1 MKSLSLYHALA
12 VDELPLSLKIEGS
25 DLEVRMGFRH
35 SGIFN
40 NNELSAHQ
48 KDFPSSDDI
57 GNGAI
62 FTCAGLSFA
71 LIWHKTFVFDSRS
84 RDRNGHH
91 ISNAHSVLLE
101 FHSIKVLSLYII
113 NYFEKKS
120 ANAISSQYDF
130 QYMKIVASE
139 TSVQNILESLRH
151 KKKLVHDELS
161 QKKKRQNLSKSKSD
175 EAVLSLSMK
184 RTDDKAEN
192 VLKEHNS
199 VSLTKSSDKVKRR
212 LHEYYLHNKE
222 RIREPHKNKKS

>member
-25 DLEVRMGFRH
+25 NLEVRMGFRH

-40 NNELSAHQ
+40 NDLFAHQ
-48 KDFPSSDDI
+48 KDFLSSDDI

-71 LIWHKTFVFDSRS
+71 LIWHKTSAFVFDSHS
-84 RDRNGHH
+84 RDRNGQH
-91 ISNAHSVLLE
+91 ISNGQSVLLE
-101 FHSIKVLSLYII
+101 FRSVKVLNVFII
-113 NYFEKKS
+113 KYFEKNL
-120 ANAISSQYDF
+120 ANATSSQYDV

-139 TSVQNILESLRH
+139 TSVQNILESLRQ
-151 KKKLVHDELS
+151 KRKLVHDELPR
-161 QKKKRQNLSKSKSD
+161 KKIRQNLSKSNSD
-175 EAVLSLSMK
+175 EAVLSLSMN

-192 VLKEHNS
+192 VFKEYNS
-199 VSLTKSSDKVKRR
+199 VALTKSSDEDKRR

-222 RIREPHKNKKS
+222 RIR